1 MQLDDRAAAL
11 DIAASPPVALV
22 QLPFP
27 SQASPLPELSAYYAA
42 YDRKYRQHFPEY
54 AVNSGDLWEAP
65 LWIAHLDGA
74 LARDDTTFVDLSK
87 APFSAE
93 ACIRDIVEQVPPKA
107 LVFLSPLAQNL
118 GLAAQ
123 VSRGLMPLGYR
134 TIVGGNMSELAP
146 REDFDTVHSGLLTP
160 ELYWDLVS
168 GGAPRSA
175 APLKLGKQPKPL
187 GYSPS
192 YRLLADF
199 SKRVPLVRLNA
210 SHGCLLACA
219 FCGDAWSRQLH
230 LVDRARLQEEVA
242 ELRRVFPHTRLVYLG
257 DKTFGQ
263 SEAAVANLRHVIR
276 PEYGFRLIVQTHVT
290 VVTAKLIETM
300 LALVVEVV
308 ELGFETAS
316 STVLGEL
323 RKFGG
328 AQRYREVIGALHAS
342 GLRVILNVLGGL
354 PNETEESQ
362 ARTLEFL
369 DAASEHVW
377 LYNLYNFV
385 PYPKTPLFPT
395 LKERIV
401 DWDFQNWRED
411 RPVVY
416 EPYHQ
421 SRERSWAHFLRIV
434 ERATELL
441 ERTECPRPASRNQ
454 VGGRL

>member
-1 MQLDDRAAAL
+1 
-11 DIAASPPVALV
+11 LV

-263 SEAAVANLRHVIR
+263 SEAAVAFVNDTVTTHRQFTAARAAALLRAVR
-276 PEYGFRLIVQTHVT
+276 SARGATMVGFTDD
-290 VVTAKLIETM
+290 
-300 LALVVEVV
+300 
-308 ELGFETAS
+308 G
-316 STVLGEL
+316 
-323 RKFGG
+323 
-328 AQRYREVIGALHAS
+328 IGSFSIA
-342 GLRVILNVLGGL
+342 GL
-354 PNETEESQ
+354 PLTEWVS
-362 ARTLEFL
+362 
-369 DAASEHVW
+369 V
-377 LYNLYNFV
+377 
-385 PYPKTPLFPT
+385 PLFPR
-395 LKERIV
+395 KRIS
-401 DWDFQNWRED
+401 
-411 RPVVY
+411 P
-416 EPYHQ
+416 
-421 SRERSWAHFLRIV
+421 S
-434 ERATELL
+434 
-441 ERTECPRPASRNQ
+441 
-454 VGGRL
+454 